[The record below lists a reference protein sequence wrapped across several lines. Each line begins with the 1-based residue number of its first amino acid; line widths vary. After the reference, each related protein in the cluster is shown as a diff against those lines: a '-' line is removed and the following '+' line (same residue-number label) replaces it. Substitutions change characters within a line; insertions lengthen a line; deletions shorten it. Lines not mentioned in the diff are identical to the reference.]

1 MPHKGFWTYE
11 NRLLI
16 LLSVSFGFAFFDRNA
31 VNYLAPYIVREL
43 GLNNTQV
50 GLLSSAL
57 ALSWALSAY
66 VIGRWSDA
74 AGVRKP
80 FLIAFLLIF
89 SACSIL
95 SGLANSFY
103 MLLAARLLMGIAE
116 GPMLPICL
124 AIMTA
129 ESSPM
134 RRGLNAGI
142 VQSVFASLLGASI
155 APLVLVQLAELFN
168 WRIAFFL
175 AGVPGILCAL
185 LIMRFVREPRAALVP
200 DPPAAA
206 PAAGKGWL
214 SVILRERNIRLCSVI
229 ACLMVSWLMLHQ
241 TFMLL
246 FFTTVRHFTEKQ
258 GSQIQSVLGI
268 CAAMIG
274 FAAPAVS
281 DRIGRKPV
289 LAAVCLMSMITP
301 LAALYFHGPLWILAA
316 LMFAGW
322 TATGGFSIFIG
333 VIPAESLPARYAAT
347 AMGLVMGVGEVVGG
361 FVAPTIGGR
370 AADLTT
376 LAAPF
381 QLSIACAFVA
391 TILCLF
397 LRETAPI
404 KTGAA
409 APSSVPTA
417 AVQ

>member
-1 MPHKGFWTYE
+1 MSHKGFWTYE

-16 LLSVSFGFAFFDRNA
+16 LLAVSFGFAFFDRNA

-43 GLNNTQV
+43 KLNNTQV

-103 MLLAARLLMGIAE
+103 MLLAARLIMGIAE

-155 APLVLVQLAELFN
+155 APLVLVQLAEWFN

-175 AGVPGILCAL
+175 AGIPGILCAL
-185 LIMRFVREPRAALVP
+185 AIMRFVHEPRITQADTPAI
-200 DPPAAA
+200 AAA
-206 PAAGKGWL
+206 DKGWL
-214 SVILRERNIRLCSVI
+214 AVILRERNIRLCSVI

-268 CAAMIG
+268 CAAMVG
-274 FAAPAVS
+274 FAAPALS

-289 LAAVCLMSMITP
+289 LIGVCLLSMITP
-301 LAALYFHGPLWILAA
+301 LAALYFRGPLWILAA
-316 LMFAGW
+316 LMFVGW

-347 AMGLVMGVGEVVGG
+347 AMGLVMGIGEVVGG
-361 FVAPTIGGR
+361 FVAPTVGGR
-370 AADLTT
+370 VADLTT

-391 TILCLF
+391 SIFCLF
-397 LRETAPI
+397 LRETAPV
-404 KTGAA
+404 KTGTAA
-409 APSSVPTA
+409 QSVPTVLA
-417 AVQ
+417 Q